1 MSRIYTNVN
10 SIAAQT
16 SLRANQSD
24 LNTRLARLSSGL
36 RIKAGKDD
44 PAGLIASETLRSEMA
59 GISQAINNSERANSV
74 ISTAEGALNEV
85 SALLLGLK
93 GLINN
98 SANEGGLAPEEIA
111 ANQLQIDSA
120 ISSIN
125 RIANSTAFEGV
136 KLLNGSLDFTTTGV
150 DAARLKDL
158 QIDEV
163 RFGTSNSV
171 AATIKTNTVAEQGLV
186 LYDNSATATTNGELA
201 AATTLEV
208 KGNKGVE
215 VFSFAAGTLLTDI
228 ETAIN
233 QAKDVTGVSA
243 TASATMDGVESG
255 LLFHSADFGAKQFV
269 SVEALSGTFATVGG
283 GATVLLS
290 TSATRDAGVDA
301 EVSVN
306 GVTAVAEGLSIQIG
320 GPTAAFKA
328 KLTAAQNVADATTT
342 FTITGGGAK
351 FQLGQAVNAQQ
362 QSIIGIQ
369 SVAAHRLGNNAEG
382 YLRDIVTGGNKSII
396 GGSYQDADEIV
407 TQAIG
412 QVAQMRGRLG
422 AFQKNTL
429 ESTMNSLNVALEN
442 VTASESAIR
451 DADFAKET
459 AALTRSQILVQ
470 AGTSVLSIANSSP
483 QNVLALLG

>member
-85 SALLLGLK
+85 SALLLDLK

-98 SANEGGLAPEEIA
+98 SANEGGLAPEEIS

-150 DAARLKDL
+150 DAARLVDL
-158 QIDEV
+158 EIDEV
-163 RFGTSNSV
+163 RFGTASSV
-171 AATIKTNTVAEQGLV
+171 AATIETKTIAETGGL
-186 LYDNSATATTNGELA
+186 YWDADGGAAPADTLA
-201 AATTLEV
+201 AATTIEV

-215 VFSFAAGTLLTDI
+215 VFSFGADTTITDMV
-228 ETAIN
+228 TAIN
-233 QAKDVTGVSA
+233 QATDVTGVVA
-243 TASATMDGVESG
+243 VG
-255 LLFHSADFGAKQFV
+255 SADATGGGTSGIAFQSAEYGVKQFV
-269 SVEALSGTFATVGG
+269 SVEAISGATFATEDVA
-283 GATVLLS
+283 GAA
-290 TSATRDAGVDA
+290 ATRDAGVDA

-306 GVTAVAEGLSIQIG
+306 GVMAVAEGLSIQIG
-320 GPTAAFKA
+320 GPSAAFKA
-328 KLTAAQNVADATTT
+328 KLTAAQNVAAATTT